1 MKQTKRLLALLLTL
15 ALALTLALP
24 AFSETDP
31 PEEPNPAMPVIT
43 GQPVDSQGGRL
54 RTNYD
59 GVMLRVEAAIPNG
72 DPIGYRWYRNGA
84 AVDDYEYP
92 FFTYGESEPGEYYYY
107 AEVYNLNNL
116 EYSVT
121 SDIIYVEFYNSP
133 VVWLYGI
140 LDGIESIV
148 KTVLSPVGWLF
159 TRIFQLSML
168 PTAIAGGL
176 LALGGP
182 IGLLILLPFSPI
194 LLPLI
199 ILTLPIALIG
209 IFFMQLF

>member
-24 AFSETDP
+24 AFAETDP

-43 GQPVDSQGGRL
+43 VQPEGPTDRL
-54 RTNYD
+54 RASYE
-59 GVMLRVEAAIPNG
+59 GFMLRVEATIPNG
-72 DPIGYRWYRNGA
+72 DPISYRWYQNG
-84 AVDDYEYP
+84 VDVTNDDVP
-92 FFTYGESEPGEYYYY
+92 FCVSQESEPGDYYYY
-107 AEVYNLNNL
+107 VEVYNRANPAF
-116 EYSVT
+116 SVT
-121 SDIIYVEFYNSP
+121 SETIHVEFYISP
-133 VVWLYGI
+133 VDWLRGI
-140 LDGIESIV
+140 FENIAEIV
-148 KTVLSPVGWLF
+148 LFPVRWLF

-199 ILTLPIALIG
+199 IVTLPIALIG